1 MTAYHDENDC
11 YTCRICGQWFDNP
24 DDAKECCFDEKL
36 EEIFPEEDKK

>member
-11 YTCRICGQWFDNP
+11 YTCRICGQLFDNP
-24 DDAKECCFDEKL
+24 DDAKECCYDEKL